1 MKTDLS
7 EGRMLATGSREHV
20 VGISEFLNRDNP
32 GFRGTIKGG
41 QVQNFSVLILFTK
54 QFSKIQTLDCVISML
69 VYEKLDPLSPSCQV
83 LKKYFHFHVRELPNT
98 GTPHNFYLNFFR
110 VHVLLLSCFIYFL
123 LYPFFL
129 SISHFLF
136 NYMLPHRVAA
146 GSYLKS
152 HLLFLS
158 WQRL

>member
-1 MKTDLS
+1 
-7 EGRMLATGSREHV
+7 MLATGSREHV

-69 VYEKLDPLSPSCQV
+69 VCKKLDPLPLLLGLEKVFSFSCSRAV
-83 LKKYFHFHVRELPNT
+83 LPNT
-98 GTPHNFYLNFFR
+98 GTPPNFYFFFC

-123 LYPFFL
+123 LYLLFL

-136 NYMLPHRVAA
+136 QYILPHRVA
-146 GSYLKS
+146 S

-158 WQRL
+158 WQRQYF